1 MMSKF
6 YTSVAYGTLFVSTY
20 LALVSIAS
28 RAGVRYLPPF
38 GAERVSDASRFLVI
52 LVATWMT
59 VLSFGCLR
67 AGRTQAERPYLPG
80 VVWFVLVLG
89 LAWLVVVLP
98 ALRLFV
104 DLLWSL
110 FLRGM

>member
-1 MMSKF
+1 MFKF
-6 YTSVAYGTLFVSTY
+6 YTFVAYGTLVVSTY

-28 RAGVRYLPPF
+28 RAGVRHLPPF

-67 AGRTQAERPYLPG
+67 AGCTQAERPYIPG
-80 VVWFVLVLG
+80 VVWFVLVLA
-89 LAWLVVVLP
+89 LAWLVVFVP
-98 ALRLFV
+98 ALQLLADF
-104 DLLWSL
+104 LWSL

>member
-1 MMSKF
+1 MLYVRSVWHTRCFYLSCACLDSKQA
-6 YTSVAYGTLFVSTY
+6 SV
-20 LALVSIAS
+20 
-28 RAGVRYLPPF
+28 RHLPPF

-67 AGRTQAERPYLPG
+67 AGRIQAERPYLPG

-89 LAWLVVVLP
+89 LAWLVVVVP
-98 ALRLFV
+98 ALM
-104 DLLWSL
+104 LLAD
-110 FLRGM
+110 FLWNFFRRGM

>member
-1 MMSKF
+1 MFNF
-6 YTSVAYGTLFVSTY
+6 YTSVAYGTLVVSTY

-28 RAGVRYLPPF
+28 RAGVRHLPPF

-67 AGRTQAERPYLPG
+67 AGRTQAERPYIPG
-80 VVWFVLVLG
+80 VVWFVLVLA
-89 LAWLVVVLP
+89 LAWLVVFVP
-98 ALRLFV
+98 ALRLLADF
-104 DLLWSL
+104 LWSL

>member
-28 RAGVRYLPPF
+28 RAGVRHLPPF

-89 LAWLVVVLP
+89 LAWLVVVVP
-98 ALRLFV
+98 ALM
-104 DLLWSL
+104 LLAD
-110 FLRGM
+110 FLWNFFRRGM